1 MLGCLL
7 SRSRSSVTLCL
18 LIYFPGLMP
27 TGIFISTGFSYDVRL
42 YFHNL
47 KRRKTKVFR
56 FTPIPVRYVDITLHC
71 GSHSQFDFISSAS
84 IFW

>member
-27 TGIFISTGFSYDVRL
+27 TGMFISTAIFPQVEEEKD
-42 YFHNL
+42 
-47 KRRKTKVFR
+47 
-56 FTPIPVRYVDITLHC
+56 
-71 GSHSQFDFISSAS
+71 QS
-84 IFW
+84 I